1 MNYRQSIDKVL
12 EEFKKNRYLL
22 LTRLENKSYLYLCYF
37 DYLKIIAGNKY
48 NYSSFNNSYLKNI
61 NNEYHLITVTI
72 ENEITA
78 DQIDFEKVE
87 ELIIKYI
94 FPEYDLKIFE
104 HIKKKSLESFDSK
117 IGTSTAEC
125 TTGLESGSVVELDLN
140 CKKSVILINSFS
152 EIQNIISTKSIELNN
167 TDFLINNRVMMV
179 NIKENKS
186 VSITYN
192 TTQNHF
198 ETFTYEKILIPVFEM
213 DKLI

>member
-22 LTRLENKSYLYLCYF
+22 LSRLENKSYLYLCYF

-78 DQIDFEKVE
+78 EQIDFEKVE

-94 FPEYDLKIFE
+94 FPEYELKIFE
-104 HIKKKSLESFDSK
+104 HIRKKSLESFDSK

-125 TTGLESGSVVELDLN
+125 TTGLKSGSIIELPKLTAIIVKDLN
-140 CKKSVILINSFS
+140 AESVNSAIYNLKSYELILLSN
-152 EIQNIISTKSIELNN
+152 NIKSIYKTNNGNYLIKYEL
-167 TDFLINNRVMMV
+167 TQG
-179 NIKENKS
+179 
-186 VSITYN
+186 SIYEYN
-192 TTQNHF
+192 VDIIIRGN
-198 ETFTYEKILIPVFEM
+198 
-213 DKLI
+213 